1 LAQYCVYSAKNVYL
15 CSMILVFGGTTE
27 GRRAAEV
34 LEEAG
39 NSYYYSTKTGEQELT
54 LHYGVRTDGAMDGEA
69 MRQFIREHAIRL
81 MVDAAHPFA
90 ATLHQTIGE
99 VASDMRI
106 PVIRYERI
114 YPPRDP
120 DITWIDDY
128 RQVPTDIHSLLA
140 TTGVQSISK
149 LKWLEAEGVKVI
161 YRILNRESSIRLAH
175 EQGAT
180 DEQLCFYHTGDDP
193 IGDSP
198 HVIRYASHTGD
209 SPQSSPQG
217 ADAILLKESGL
228 SGGFVEKVAEARE
241 KGMRIIALKRPEL
254 SFANTVNGPY
264 GLRRAVEKL
273 LPEFYPLH
281 SGLTTG
287 TCATAASIA
296 ATRRLLY
303 GETPAE
309 VAVLLP
315 NGETIPV
322 TVGYGDGYAY
332 CVKEAGDDP
341 DVTNG
346 IEVRAKVEKA
356 TQFEICGGNGVGRF
370 TLPGFDYP
378 VGEAAINKGPREM
391 IRKNILAVM
400 NHGDSPHD
408 SLRITISVPNGEEI
422 AKRTFNPRLGIE
434 GGISIIGVSGIVK
447 PFSEEAFI
455 DSIRKCM
462 EVAKASGSLTDGQSV
477 ALQSERV
484 VINSGGK
491 SERFVK
497 TMYPDLP
504 QQAFVEYGNYIGD
517 TLKIANELGIKNIT
531 LGVMLGKAVK
541 LAAGNLDTHS
551 RKTTM
556 DKAFVQQ
563 MLQEAGISIDI
574 SDMKLARELW
584 ERIPECGRIP
594 FAHVVIHH
602 CYEHCAPL
610 LPNGELTILLIDDNG
625 KIYEV

>member
-1 LAQYCVYSAKNVYL
+1 
-15 CSMILVFGGTTE
+15 MILVFGGTTE
-27 GRRAAEV
+27 GRKAAEV

-39 NSYYYSTKTGEQELT
+39 SPFFYSTKTGEQELS
-54 LHYGVRTDGAMDGEA
+54 LHNGERIDGAMDAEA
-69 MRQFIREHAIRL
+69 MKAFIDKHSIRL
-81 MVDAAHPFA
+81 IVDAAHPFA
-90 ATLHQTIGE
+90 SQLHHTIAV
-99 VASDMRI
+99 VASDRHI

-128 RQVPTDIHSLLA
+128 VQVPTDIHSLLA

-149 LKWLEAEGVKVI
+149 LKWLEALGIKVF
-161 YRILNRESSIRLAH
+161 YRILNRESSLLLAY
-175 EQGAT
+175 EQGVT
-180 DEQLCFYHTGDDP
+180 DDQLCYFE
-193 IGDSP
+193 DSNDIE
-198 HVIRYASHTGD
+198 VD
-209 SPQSSPQG
+209 

-228 SGGFVEKVAEARE
+228 SGGFCEKVAAARA

-254 SFANTVNGPY
+254 IQGDSINGPY

-287 TCATAASIA
+287 TCATAAAIA
-296 ATRRLLY
+296 ATIRLIK
-303 GETPAE
+303 GEMPKE
-309 VAVLLP
+309 VPVMLP
-315 NGETIPV
+315 DGETIMV
-322 TVGYGDGYAY
+322 AVDYGEDYAY
-332 CVKEAGDDP
+332 CTKEAGDDP

-346 IEVRAKVEKA
+346 IEVRAKVIASDNHGLTRTDPICAEKEVRNSPQKSVA
-356 TQFEICGGNGVGRF
+356 IYGGEGVGRF

-378 VGEAAINKGPREM
+378 PGEAAINKAPREM
-391 IRKNILAVM
+391 IRHNLQTIL
-400 NHGDSPHD
+400 SPLTSH
-408 SLRITISVPNGEEI
+408 LLPLKVTISVPDGEEI
-422 AKRTFNPRLGIE
+422 ARRTFNPRLGVE

-462 EVAKASGSLTDGQSV
+462 EVAKASGS
-477 ALQSERV
+477 ERV

-497 TMYPDLP
+497 ALYPDLP
-504 QQAFVEYGNYIGD
+504 KQAFVEYGNYIGE
-517 TLKIANELGIKNIT
+517 TLKIAHELSIPKVT

-541 LAAGNLDTHS
+541 LAAGHLDTHS

-556 DKAFVQQ
+556 DLGFIQQ
-563 MLQEAGISIDI
+563 MLQESGITIDI
-574 SDMKLARELW
+574 SDITLARELW
-584 ERIPECGRIP
+584 QRIPTGQLQI
-594 FAHVVIHH
+594 FAQTVIRH
-602 CYEHCAPL
+602 CAEHCLPL

-625 KIYEV
+625 KIYEI

>member
-1 LAQYCVYSAKNVYL
+1 MRIFAI
-15 CSMILVFGGTTE
+15 MILVFGGTTE
-27 GRRAAEV
+27 GRRATEV

-39 NSYYYSTKTGEQELT
+39 STYYYSTKTGEQELT
-54 LHYGVRTDGAMDGEA
+54 LHHGVRIDGTMDGEA
-69 MRQFIREHAIRL
+69 MRQFIHVHAIRL
-81 MVDAAHPFA
+81 IVDAAHPFA
-90 ATLHQTIGE
+90 SVLHQTI
-99 VASDMRI
+99 VDVSSDLQI

-114 YPPRDP
+114 YPPHDKN
-120 DITWIDDY
+120 ITWIDDY
-128 RQVPTDIHSLLA
+128 SQVPTDIHSLLA

-149 LKWLEAEGVKVI
+149 LKWLEKQGVKVV
-161 YRILNRESSIRLAH
+161 YRILRRESSLLMAY

-180 DEQLCFYHTGDDP
+180 DEQLCFFEDGLLP
-193 IGDSP
+193 E
-198 HVIRYASHTGD
+198 
-209 SPQSSPQG
+209 

-228 SGGFVEKVAEARE
+228 TGGFVEKVEEAKA
-241 KGMRIIALKRPEL
+241 KGMRIIVLKRPESTQKGRFFL
-254 SFANTVNGPY
+254 CTCNGPY

-273 LPEFYPLH
+273 LPDFFPLH

-287 TCATAASIA
+287 TCATAAAIA

-303 GETPAE
+303 GEMPNE
-309 VAVLLP
+309 VPVLLP
-315 NGETIPV
+315 NGETITVPV
-322 TVGYGDGYAY
+322 GFADGYAY
-332 CVKEAGDDP
+332 CIKEAGDDP

-346 IEVRAKVEKA
+346 IEVRACVSPCESA
-356 TQFEICGGNGVGRF
+356 AIEIEGGEGVGRF

-391 IRKNILAVM
+391 MRNNIKEPV
-400 NHGDSPHD
+400 
-408 SLRITISVPNGEEI
+408 RITISVPNGEEI
-422 AKRTFNPRLGIE
+422 AQRTFNPRLGIE

-462 EVAKASGSLTDGQSV
+462 EVAKASGSD
-477 ALQSERV
+477 RV

-497 TMYPDLP
+497 ALYPTLP
-504 QQAFVEYGNYIGD
+504 QQAFVEYGNYIGE
-517 TLKIANELGIKNIT
+517 TLKMAHELHINTVT

-556 DKAFVQQ
+556 DKMFIQQ

-574 SDMKLARELW
+574 SDMTLARELW
-584 ERIPECGRIP
+584 ERIPEGKRTE
-594 FAHVVIHH
+594 FACTVIRH
-602 CYEHCAPL
+602 CAEHCAPL
-610 LPNGELTILLIDDNG
+610 LPNGQLTILLIDDDG
-625 KIYEV
+625 TIHSL

>member
-1 LAQYCVYSAKNVYL
+1 
-15 CSMILVFGGTTE
+15 MILVFGGTTE
-27 GRRAAEV
+27 GRKAAEV

-39 NSYYYSTKTGEQELT
+39 SPFFYSTKTGEQDIS
-54 LHYGVRTDGAMDGEA
+54 LHHGQSIDGAMDAEA
-69 MRQFIREHAIRL
+69 MKAFVSEHGIRL
-81 MVDAAHPFA
+81 IVDAAHPFA
-90 ATLHQTIGE
+90 SRLHETIAA
-99 VASDMRI
+99 VASDRQI

-120 DITWIDDY
+120 DVMWIDDY
-128 RQVPTDIHSLLA
+128 SQVPTDIHTLLA

-149 LKWLEAEGVKVI
+149 LKWLEALGIKVF
-161 YRILNRESSIRLAH
+161 YRILNRESSIVLAK

-180 DEQLCFYHTGDDP
+180 DNQLCFYEEGNKIDVD
-193 IGDSP
+193 
-198 HVIRYASHTGD
+198 
-209 SPQSSPQG
+209 

-228 SGGFVEKVAEARE
+228 SGGFCEKVAAARA

-254 SFANTVNGPY
+254 TQGDCVNGPY
-264 GLRRAVEKL
+264 GLRRAVERL

-287 TCATAASIA
+287 TCATAAAIA
-296 ATRRLLY
+296 ATIRLVK
-303 GETPAE
+303 GETPEE
-309 VAVLLP
+309 VSVLLP
-315 NGETIPV
+315 DGETIMV
-322 TVGYGDGYAY
+322 AVGYGEDYAY
-332 CVKEAGDDP
+332 CIKEAGDDP

-346 IEVRAKVEKA
+346 IEVRAKVQTNE
-356 TQFEICGGNGVGRF
+356 QFEIVGGEGVGRF

-378 VGEAAINKGPREM
+378 PGEAAINKAPREM
-391 IRKNILAVM
+391 MRQNIQEDV
-400 NHGDSPHD
+400 
-408 SLRITISVPNGEEI
+408 RITISVPDGEEI

-462 EVAKASGSLTDGQSV
+462 EVAKASGS
-477 ALQSERV
+477 ERV

-497 TMYPDLP
+497 ALYPELP
-504 QQAFVEYGNYIGD
+504 KQAFVEYGNYIGE
-517 TLKIANELGIKNIT
+517 TLKIAHELNIPKVT

-541 LAAGNLDTHS
+541 LAAGHLDTHS

-556 DKAFVQQ
+556 DLGFIQQ
-563 MLQEAGISIDI
+563 MLQESGITIDI
-574 SDMKLARELW
+574 SDITLARELW
-584 ERIPECGRIP
+584 ERIPLERLQD
-594 FAHVVIHH
+594 FAQTVIRH
-602 CYEHCAPL
+602 CAEHCLPL

-625 KIYEV
+625 KIYEI

>member
-1 LAQYCVYSAKNVYL
+1 
-15 CSMILVFGGTTE
+15 MILVFGGTTE
-27 GRRAAEV
+27 GRRAVEV

-39 NSYYYSTKTGEQELT
+39 SLYYYSTKTGEQDIS
-54 LHYGVRTDGAMDGEA
+54 LHYGMRIDGALDAEA
-69 MRQFIREHAIRL
+69 MKAFCHEHQIRL

-90 ATLHQTIGE
+90 TTLHQTIAE
-99 VASDMRI
+99 VASDMQI

-114 YPPRDP
+114 FPPRDP

-128 RQVPTDIHSLLA
+128 SNIIAADLRGHTLLA

-161 YRILNRESSIRLAH
+161 YRILRRESSLLMAY

-180 DEQLCFYHTGDDP
+180 DKQLCFFEDDTMP
-193 IGDSP
+193 DS
-198 HVIRYASHTGD
+198 
-209 SPQSSPQG
+209 
-217 ADAILLKESGL
+217 DAILLKESGL
-228 SGGFVEKVAEARE
+228 SGGFVEKVEEAKT
-241 KGMRIIALKRPEL
+241 KGMRIIALKRPSL
-254 SFANTVNGPY
+254 SIINCQLSTVNGPY

-273 LPEFYPLH
+273 LPEFFPLH

-287 TCATAASIA
+287 TCATAAAIA
-296 ATRRLLY
+296 ATKRLLY

-309 VAVLLP
+309 VPVLLP

-322 TVGYGDGYAY
+322 AVGYGDGYAY

-346 IEVRAKVEKA
+346 IEVRACVESSDY
-356 TQFEICGGNGVGRF
+356 FEITGGEGVGRF

-391 IRKNILAVM
+391 MRNNIKESV
-400 NHGDSPHD
+400 
-408 SLRITISVPNGEEI
+408 RITISVPQGVEI
-422 AKRTFNPRLGIE
+422 AQRTFNPRLGIE

-462 EVAKASGSLTDGQSV
+462 EVAKASGSLINGQSV

-504 QQAFVEYGNYIGD
+504 QQAFVEYGNYIGE
-517 TLKIANELGIKNIT
+517 TLKIAHELDIKNVT

-556 DKAFVQQ
+556 DKAFIQQ
-563 MLQEAGISIDI
+563 MLQEAGICIDI
-574 SDMKLARELW
+574 SDMTLARELW
-584 ERIPECGRIP
+584 ERIPEGKRTA
-594 FAHVVIHH
+594 FACTVIRH

-610 LPNGELTILLIDDNG
+610 LPNGQLTILLIDDDG
-625 KIYEV
+625 TIHSL

>member
-1 LAQYCVYSAKNVYL
+1 
-15 CSMILVFGGTTE
+15 MILVFGGTTE

-180 DEQLCFYHTGDDP
+180 DEQLCFFEDDILP
-193 IGDSP
+193 D
-198 HVIRYASHTGD
+198 
-209 SPQSSPQG
+209 
-217 ADAILLKESGL
+217 ADTILLKESGL

-241 KGMRIIALKRPEL
+241 RGMRIIVLKRPEITHGSSPVNRGNGL
-254 SFANTVNGPY
+254 APGGNLFLCSVVNGPY

-287 TCATAASIA
+287 TCATAAAIA

-322 TVGYGDGYAY
+322 AVGYGDGYAY

-574 SDMKLARELW
+574 SDMTLARELW